1 MVECIMIVLRRNK
14 AMDNMLP
21 ELITFGNNVKQ
32 LRTKRGLS
40 IKKAAES
47 IQYDRGC
54 WSRMEKGQQD
64 IEMTTVVKI
73 AKMLDVY
80 LPLLFSRNSFGSNG
94 NEMVR
99 GFVNE
104 DYLMI
109 FASNV
114 RRILEKLNKKQV
126 YIYAVTG
133 MDESNVN
140 RILCERSTNPQVST
154 LAKIST
160 ELKQDMAFML
170 SRNG

>member
-1 MVECIMIVLRRNK
+1 MNNVFS
-14 AMDNMLP
+14 

-32 LRTKRGLS
+32 IRTKRGLS
-40 IKKAAES
+40 ITKAAGC
-47 IQYDRGC
+47 IGYDRGC

-64 IEMTTVVKI
+64 IEMTTALKI
-73 AKMLDVY
+73 AKMLDVH
-80 LPLLFSRNSFGSNG
+80 LPLLFSRNSFYSSGS
-94 NEMVR
+94 ETIR

-114 RRILEKLNKKQV
+114 KRALEKLNKKQV

-140 RILCERSTNPQVST
+140 KILSEKSNNPQVST
-154 LAKIST
+154 LVKIST
-160 ELKQDMAFML
+160 ELNQDISFML
-170 SRNG
+170 SRNDNLKG